1 MALIDEVERRA
12 ILAAKVATLEERSLQ
27 NQKQLDRIEATLL
40 KHSGDEEDIL
50 RDINKSLV
58 TFKEHVEEKI
68 SEAVTPIRDDLIRYK
83 GIIGFATAS
92 ISVIFTVLVFV
103 KEHLIAWFSGR

>member
-68 SEAVTPIRDDLIRYK
+68 SEAITPIKEDFARYK
-83 GIIGFATAS
+83 TIIGVVS
-92 ISVIFTVLVFV
+92 SVLTVLGG
-103 KEHLIAWFSGR
+103 LIVSFHEQVAKFFTGH